1 MEPMEK
7 EVVISIKGMQ
17 NYEGA
22 LPDVVELVT
31 QGRLAREGER
41 YTLSYQESELT
52 GLSGTLTTIRV
63 DGPEV
68 TLMRVG
74 EFNSQ
79 MVFQEGRRH
88 LSMYNTPY
96 GAMSIGVN
104 TRHLLAELTD
114 QGGDIEVDYT
124 IEVDHAMA
132 GRNVFRINV
141 KEAEGGLE
149 SLKQ

>member
-1 MEPMEK
+1 MEK

-17 NYEGA
+17 KYEGTP
-22 LPDVVELVT
+22 PDIVELVT
-31 QGRLAREGER
+31 EGRLSRDGES

-52 GLSGTLTTIRV
+52 GLGGTLTTIQV
-63 DGPEV
+63 DGAQV

-96 GAMSIGVN
+96 GAMAIGVH
-104 TRHLLAELTD
+104 TLHLLADLD
-114 QGGDIEVDYT
+114 GQGGRIEVDYT

-132 GRNVFRINV
+132 GRNVFRISV
-141 KEAEGGLE
+141 KEAETGLE

>member
-1 MEPMEK
+1 MEK
-7 EVVISIKGMQ
+7 DVIISIKGMQ
-17 NYEGA
+17 KYDGA

-31 QGRLAREGER
+31 QGRLSREGES

-52 GLSGTLTTIRV
+52 GLEGTLTTIQV
-63 DGPEV
+63 DGGQV
-68 TLMRVG
+68 TLMRMG

-79 MVFQEGRRH
+79 LVFQEGRRH

-96 GAMSIGVN
+96 GTMAIGVN

-114 QGGDIEVDYT
+114 QGGDIEVDYSV
-124 IEVDHAMA
+124 EVDHALT
-132 GRNVFRINV
+132 GRNVFRINIR
-141 KEAEGGLE
+141 EAEGGLG

>member
-114 QGGDIEVDYT
+114 QGGDIEVDYSV
-124 IEVDHAMA
+124 EVDHALT
-132 GRNVFRINV
+132 GRNVFRINIR
-141 KEAEGGLE
+141 EAEGGLG

>member
-1 MEPMEK
+1 MEK
-7 EVVISIKGMQ
+7 EVVISIKGVQ
-17 NYEGA
+17 KYEGTA
-22 LPDVVELVT
+22 PDTMELVT
-31 QGRLAREGER
+31 KGRLSRVGES

-52 GLSGTLTTIRV
+52 GLEGTLTTIQV
-63 DGPEV
+63 DGGQV

-79 MVFQEGRRH
+79 LVFQEGRRH

-104 TRHLLAELTD
+104 TRHLMASLTD

-124 IEVDHAMA
+124 VEVDHALA

-141 KEAEGGLE
+141 KESESGLG

>member
-1 MEPMEK
+1 MEK
-7 EVVISIKGMQ
+7 EVVISIKGVQ
-17 NYEGA
+17 KYEGTA
-22 LPDVVELVT
+22 PDTMELVT
-31 QGRLAREGER
+31 KGRLSRVGES

-52 GLSGTLTTIRV
+52 GLEGTLTTIQV
-63 DGPEV
+63 DGGQV
-68 TLMRVG
+68 TLLRVG

-79 MVFQEGRRH
+79 LVFQEGRRH

-104 TRHLLAELTD
+104 TRHLMASLTD

-124 IEVDHAMA
+124 IEVDHALA

-141 KEAEGGLE
+141 KESESGLG